1 MSGAGGVV
9 KSGAGIL
16 TLSNPSNTYTGTTTV
31 SAGTLLINGDTSGSL
46 MNVTGGTLGGTG
58 PVGGITAANGTV
70 APGNGPGLLTSAGNV
85 TFNTG
90 TTFTDRNRWR
100 NSRHRI

>member
-1 MSGAGGVV
+1 MSGVGGVV

-16 TLSNPSNTYTGTTTV
+16 TLSNASNTYTGTTTV

-46 MNVTGGTLGGTG
+46 VNVTGGTLGGTG
-58 PVGGITAANGTV
+58 PVGGITATNGTV
-70 APGNGPGLLTSAGNV
+70 APGNGAGLLTSAGNV

-90 TTFTDRNRWR
+90 TTFKIEIGGVTR
-100 NSRHRI
+100 RHRI